1 MNEKEDVAVEAQPAV
16 LAEKSIEAARPSEA
30 FNRMLQQETPGLLR
44 LARRLLFDPEE
55 ARDLVQDAL
64 LKAYLSLESF
74 RWECSLKTWVTRILI
89 NLGLK
94 RLRRRKLSAKVAA
107 WFKPAGRFQ
116 EALFCWGPH
125 PAATPEEEASLK
137 EQAGQLQEALEK
149 LSPRQR
155 AVLLLRYMEGMSV
168 QEIADAMQIGP
179 GTVKTHLVRAVR
191 QVRTTGIRMHREVKD
206 EDL

>member
-1 MNEKEDVAVEAQPAV
+1 MEAQPAV
-16 LAEKSIEAARPSEA
+16 LVDKSIEAAQPAEE
-30 FNRMLQQETPGLLR
+30 FNRLLQKDIQGLLR
-44 LARRLLFDPEE
+44 LARQLLYDPEE

-64 LKAYLSLESF
+64 LRAYLSLDSF

-94 RLRRRKLSAKVAA
+94 RLRRRKLSAKVAS
-107 WFKPAGRFQ
+107 WFKSAGQTREVPAN
-116 EALFCWGPH
+116 WGPR
-125 PAATPEEEASLK
+125 PAATPEQEISLK
-137 EQAGQLQEALEK
+137 EQAGQLQKALEQ
-149 LSPRQR
+149 LSPKQR

-168 QEIADAMQIGP
+168 QEIADTMGIGA

-191 QVRTTGIRMHREVKD
+191 QVRCANTRMHREVKD

>member
-1 MNEKEDVAVEAQPAV
+1 MDRDEEVAVEAQPAV
-16 LAEKSIEAARPSEA
+16 LLDKSIEAAKPSEA
-30 FNRMLQQETPGLLR
+30 FNRLLQKETQSLLR
-44 LARRLLFDPEE
+44 LARQLLYDPEE

-64 LKAYLSLESF
+64 LRAYLSLDGF

-94 RLRRRKLSAKVAA
+94 RLRRRKLSAKVAS
-107 WFKPAGRFQ
+107 WFKAAGQTRNVVGT
-116 EALFCWGPH
+116 WGPR
-125 PAATPEEEASLK
+125 PAATPEQEASLK
-137 EQAGQLQEALEK
+137 EQAGQLQKALEK

-155 AVLLLRYMEGMSV
+155 TVLLLRYMEGMSV
-168 QEIADAMQIGP
+168 QEIADTMQLGP

-191 QVRTTGIRMHREVKD
+191 QVRSANIRMHREVND